1 MYVFGY
7 MSVYMS
13 VSVSVYM
20 PSGYINPEEQSPE
33 GYTQTIFTG
42 QYLAHPEICKGD
54 MRDNTLKPLN
64 R

>member
-20 PSGYINPEEQSPE
+20 PSGDINPEEQSPE
-33 GYTQTIFTG
+33 GIYTDTDTDNIYRTISI
-42 QYLAHPEICKGD
+42 AS
-54 MRDNTLKPLN
+54 
-64 R
+64 